1 MSNQMKNVVLI
12 SASPKIGE
20 GSVSELLVSM
30 AEGRLSSGVNIYKT
44 DVRRSISRG
53 QTEQDF
59 AAMLNADAIVFAFP
73 LYFFCLSGMLM
84 RFLQDYAAYRAQH
97 EGKASNPKV
106 YATVNC
112 GFPEP
117 DINNEAVR
125 VIKSFCGHTG
135 ASFRFGILIG
145 GGGMLAGAKDAPFMK
160 KTVEKLNAALSLI
173 NEDIS
178 SSEAYQVDNI
188 LISVKF
194 PRKLYYLGGNMGW
207 NQMAKKNGLKKKD
220 LYAKPYRQHAIP
232 GSTG

>member
-1 MSNQMKNVVLI
+1 
-12 SASPKIGE
+12 
-20 GSVSELLVSM
+20 
-30 AEGRLSSGVNIYKT
+30 
-44 DVRRSISRG
+44 
-53 QTEQDF
+53 
-59 AAMLNADAIVFAFP
+59 
-73 LYFFCLSGMLM
+73 
-84 RFLQDYAAYRAQH
+84 
-97 EGKASNPKV
+97 
-106 YATVNC
+106 
-112 GFPEP
+112 
-117 DINNEAVR
+117 VR

-178 SSEAYQVDNI
+178 SSEADQVDNI